1 MDKLNRF
8 IEAQDGVYERALEEI
23 KNGRKKTHWMW
34 YIFPQIKGLGM
45 SEVSKYYGIDNL
57 EEAKAYLNNDV
68 LGFRLREI
76 STELL
81 TLDIDN
87 PEDIFGSIDSMKL
100 KSSMTLF
107 ESASGEELFGL
118 VLEKFYG
125 GKRDERTI
133 LLLEKGKEF
142 IYKK

>member
-1 MDKLNRF
+1 
-8 IEAQDGVYERALEEI
+8 
-23 KNGRKKTHWMW
+23 
-34 YIFPQIKGLGM
+34 M

-107 ESASGEELFGL
+107 ESVSEEELFGL